1 MLTHRLHSHLQCGPD
16 QFEYAVSEAL
26 DPALYVILKRHRS
39 AAGAVRRLG
48 VFYVLDGAV
57 YQAPSLHA
65 VAASRLQRCAFD
77 MRGALDALRSRL
89 APAAEEPEAHD
100 TQQQPQPQAPS
111 VDSAAREEERRME
124 HFILRSLKEYDAGRL
139 TEVEAPRA
147 AHQQQPPRAEAA
159 PEAMSLG

>member
-1 MLTHRLHSHLQCGPD
+1 MLSHRLHSHLQCGPD

-89 APAAEEPEAHD
+89 AFAAEEPAAQP
-100 TQQQPQPQAPS
+100 QQQPQP
-111 VDSAAREEERRME
+111 VDLAAREEERRME